1 MSDLKIEQY
10 EKWWAGQPERVEPTF
25 FVSQQHY
32 EMLNKIAMEV
42 WEEQNEGKVWD
53 LHISHALQPKL
64 DKDTGWW
71 HLTMG
76 TGKKVR
82 VLSWDGEGNYKTV
95 HHTNEYEK
103 QFKSKWKRVSEL
115 VPCLIPK

>member
-32 EMLNKIAMEV
+32 EMLNKISTEV
-42 WEEQNEGKVWD
+42 WEEQNEGKV
-53 LHISHALQPKL
+53 
-64 DKDTGWW
+64 
-71 HLTMG
+71 
-76 TGKKVR
+76 
-82 VLSWDGEGNYKTV
+82 WDGEGNYKTV